1 MEFDDCCDC
10 DCDLDDDDDYID
22 DDDDV
27 EEDDD
32 CDLWCG
38 LAADAASATGQ
49 ECAESVAKAA
59 GGRDSARGRLGEGQ
73 GAWRRMQRGASACHN
88 RP

>member
-1 MEFDDCCDC
+1 MMMMIY
-10 DCDLDDDDDYID
+10 DDDDDDD

-27 EEDDD
+27 EEYDD
-32 CDLWCG
+32 CDLCWG

-49 ECAESVAKAA
+49 GVPESVAKAA

-73 GAWRRMQRGASACHN
+73 GAWRRMQRGTNARHN